1 MKICFNSKTRETAFL
16 SNFYAA
22 LVDYEGLRYP
32 SVEHAYQAAKTLD
45 LELRLAIA
53 QAPSAIEAKRM
64 GGLARLRPDW
74 DSIKIGVMRD
84 LLEIKFRD
92 PDLRARLLATQGALL
107 SHKAPWDGFW
117 GDGPNGRGQD
127 LLGTLLMD
135 LRDRLVLQ
143 AKRRR
148 AVACI

>member
-64 GGLARLRPDW
+64 GGLARLQPDW

-143 AKRRR
+143 AKCRR